1 MKVTLNNQEIQEAVQ
16 CYISNILG
24 SDLKV
29 TEISVVQGREQGG
42 SNTSR
47 IELELVKNSSIK
59 EESVKQ
65 SSVVPANVISGASSA
80 VNSLNIPVEDDEE
93 ETPFDVTEPD
103 SVPVQDEPKAE
114 TAKPLSEP
122 VVEQTVNASFFN
134 RAN

>member
-1 MKVTLNNQEIQEAVQ
+1 MKVTLNNFEIQEAVQ

-47 IELELVKNSSIK
+47 IELELVKANTAAK
-59 EESVKQ
+59 GYK
-65 SSVVPANVISGASSA
+65 VPANACIEISPVDVPVLAE
-80 VNSLNIPVEDDEE
+80 PVEKTIEE
-93 ETPFDVTEPD
+93 VQEDT
-103 SVPVQDEPKAE
+103 VPVEEPKAE
-114 TAKPLSEP
+114 TVKPLSKP

>member
-1 MKVTLNNQEIQEAVQ
+1 MKVTLNNFEIQEAVQ

-47 IELELVKNSSIK
+47 IELELVKADTTAKCSK
-59 EESVKQ
+59 
-65 SSVVPANVISGASSA
+65 VPASACNEISP
-80 VNSLNIPVEDDEE
+80 VDVPVLPEPIEKTIEEVQEDTIPVE
-93 ETPFDVTEPD
+93 
-103 SVPVQDEPKAE
+103 EPKAE

>member
-1 MKVTLNNQEIQEAVQ
+1 MKVTLNNFEIQEAVQ

-47 IELELVKNSSIK
+47 IELELVKADTTTKCSK
-59 EESVKQ
+59 
-65 SSVVPANVISGASSA
+65 VPANACIEISPVG
-80 VNSLNIPVEDDEE
+80 VPVLPEPIEKTIEEVQEDTVPVE
-93 ETPFDVTEPD
+93 
-103 SVPVQDEPKAE
+103 EPKAE

>member
-1 MKVTLNNQEIQEAVQ
+1 MKVTLNNFEIQEAVQ

-47 IELELVKNSSIK
+47 IELELVKADTTAKCANI
-59 EESVKQ
+59 
-65 SSVVPANVISGASSA
+65 PANLCIEISPVDAPVLPEPRGKTIEE
-80 VNSLNIPVEDDEE
+80 VQEDTIPVG
-93 ETPFDVTEPD
+93 
-103 SVPVQDEPKAE
+103 EPKAE
-114 TAKPLSEP
+114 TLKPLSEP

>member
-1 MKVTLNNQEIQEAVQ
+1 MKVTLNNSEIQEAVQ
-16 CYISNILG
+16 CYIANILG

-47 IELELVKNSSIK
+47 IELELTKSENLKQCTGTTMPVNACAEIAPMNEVNEVKSETVENNIEK
-59 EESVKQ
+59 VQED
-65 SSVVPANVISGASSA
+65 VVPM
-80 VNSLNIPVEDDEE
+80 E
-93 ETPFDVTEPD
+93 
-103 SVPVQDEPKAE
+103 EPKAE
-114 TAKPLSEP
+114 TSKPLSEP

>member
-1 MKVTLNNQEIQEAVQ
+1 MKVTLNNFEIQEAVQ

-47 IELELVKNSSIK
+47 IELELIK
-59 EESVKQ
+59 ANTTTKCSK
-65 SSVVPANVISGASSA
+65 VPANTGIEISPVDAP
-80 VNSLNIPVEDDEE
+80 VLPEPVENTIEEVQEDTIPVE
-93 ETPFDVTEPD
+93 
-103 SVPVQDEPKAE
+103 EPKAE
-114 TAKPLSEP
+114 TLKPLSEP
-122 VVEQTVNASFFN
+122 VVEQTINASFFN

>member
-1 MKVTLNNQEIQEAVQ
+1 MKVTLNNFEIQEAVQ

-47 IELELVKNSSIK
+47 IELELVKANTTAKCSK
-59 EESVKQ
+59 
-65 SSVVPANVISGASSA
+65 VPANACIEISPVDAPVLA
-80 VNSLNIPVEDDEE
+80 EPVEKTIEE
-93 ETPFDVTEPD
+93 VQEDT
-103 SVPVQDEPKAE
+103 VPVEEPKAE
-114 TAKPLSEP
+114 TSKPLSEP

>member
-1 MKVTLNNQEIQEAVQ
+1 MTVTLNNFEIQEAVQ

-47 IELELVKNSSIK
+47 IELELVKADTTANK
-59 EESVKQ
+59 GYK
-65 SSVVPANVISGASSA
+65 VPANACIEISPVDVPVLSE
-80 VNSLNIPVEDDEE
+80 PVEKTIEKVQED
-93 ETPFDVTEPD
+93 T
-103 SVPVQDEPKAE
+103 VPVEEPKAE
-114 TAKPLSEP
+114 TVKPLSEP

>member
-1 MKVTLNNQEIQEAVQ
+1 MTVTLNNFEIQEAVQ

-47 IELELVKNSSIK
+47 IELELVKADTTANK
-59 EESVKQ
+59 GYK
-65 SSVVPANVISGASSA
+65 VPANAGIEISP
-80 VNSLNIPVEDDEE
+80 VNAPVLAEPVEKTIEE
-93 ETPFDVTEPD
+93 VQEDT
-103 SVPVQDEPKAE
+103 VPVEEPKAE
-114 TAKPLSEP
+114 TVKPLSEP

>member
-1 MKVTLNNQEIQEAVQ
+1 MKVTLNNFEIQEAVQ

-47 IELELVKNSSIK
+47 IELELVKANTT
-59 EESVKQ
+59 VKC
-65 SSVVPANVISGASSA
+65 SKVPANTGIEISPVDAP
-80 VNSLNIPVEDDEE
+80 VLPEPVENTIEE
-93 ETPFDVTEPD
+93 VQEDA
-103 SVPVQDEPKAE
+103 VPVEEPKAE
-114 TAKPLSEP
+114 TVKPLSEP

>member
-1 MKVTLNNQEIQEAVQ
+1 MKVTLNNFEIQEAVQ

-47 IELELVKNSSIK
+47 IELELVKADTTAKCSK
-59 EESVKQ
+59 
-65 SSVVPANVISGASSA
+65 VPANACIEISP
-80 VNSLNIPVEDDEE
+80 VDVPVLPEPIEKTIEEVQEDTIPVE
-93 ETPFDVTEPD
+93 
-103 SVPVQDEPKAE
+103 EPKAE
-114 TAKPLSEP
+114 TVKPLSEP

>member
-1 MKVTLNNQEIQEAVQ
+1 MKVTLNNFEIQEAVQ

-47 IELELVKNSSIK
+47 IELELVKADTTAKCSKVHTNAGIGISPIEAPVLPEQIENTI
-59 EESVKQ
+59 EEVQ
-65 SSVVPANVISGASSA
+65 EDTV
-80 VNSLNIPVEDDEE
+80 PVE
-93 ETPFDVTEPD
+93 
-103 SVPVQDEPKAE
+103 EPKAE
-114 TAKPLSEP
+114 TVKPLSEP
-122 VVEQTVNASFFN
+122 VVEQTINASFFN

>member
-1 MKVTLNNQEIQEAVQ
+1 MKVTLNNFEIQEAVQ

-47 IELELVKNSSIK
+47 IELELVKADTTAKCSK
-59 EESVKQ
+59 
-65 SSVVPANVISGASSA
+65 VPANACIEISP
-80 VNSLNIPVEDDEE
+80 VDVPVLPEPIEKTIEEVQEDTVPVE
-93 ETPFDVTEPD
+93 
-103 SVPVQDEPKAE
+103 EPKAE
-114 TAKPLSEP
+114 TVKPLSEP

>member
-1 MKVTLNNQEIQEAVQ
+1 MKVTLNNFEIQEAVQ

-47 IELELVKNSSIK
+47 IELELVKANTTTKCSK
-59 EESVKQ
+59 
-65 SSVVPANVISGASSA
+65 VPANAGIEISP
-80 VNSLNIPVEDDEE
+80 VDVPVLPEPVENTIEE
-93 ETPFDVTEPD
+93 VQEDT
-103 SVPVQDEPKAE
+103 VPVEEPKAE
-114 TAKPLSEP
+114 TVKPLSEP

>member
-1 MKVTLNNQEIQEAVQ
+1 MKVTLNNFEIQEAVQ

-47 IELELVKNSSIK
+47 IELELVKANTTAKCSK
-59 EESVKQ
+59 
-65 SSVVPANVISGASSA
+65 VPANAGIEISP
-80 VNSLNIPVEDDEE
+80 VDEPVLPEPIEKTIEEVQEDTVPVE
-93 ETPFDVTEPD
+93 
-103 SVPVQDEPKAE
+103 EPKAE
-114 TAKPLSEP
+114 TSKPLSEP
-122 VVEQTVNASFFN
+122 VVEQIVNASFFN

>member
-1 MKVTLNNQEIQEAVQ
+1 MKVTLNNFEIQEAVQ

-24 SDLKV
+24 SNLKV

-47 IELELVKNSSIK
+47 IELELVKAGTTAKCSK
-59 EESVKQ
+59 
-65 SSVVPANVISGASSA
+65 VPANAGIEIYPVDVPVLPEPIESTIEE
-80 VNSLNIPVEDDEE
+80 VEEDTIPVE
-93 ETPFDVTEPD
+93 
-103 SVPVQDEPKAE
+103 EPKAE
-114 TAKPLSEP
+114 TVKPLSEP

>member
-1 MKVTLNNQEIQEAVQ
+1 MKVTLNNFEIQEAVQ

-47 IELELVKNSSIK
+47 IELELVKADTTAKCSK
-59 EESVKQ
+59 
-65 SSVVPANVISGASSA
+65 VPANAGIEISP
-80 VNSLNIPVEDDEE
+80 VNAPVLAEPVEKTIEE
-93 ETPFDVTEPD
+93 VQEDT
-103 SVPVQDEPKAE
+103 VPVEEPKAE
-114 TAKPLSEP
+114 TVKPLSEP

>member
-1 MKVTLNNQEIQEAVQ
+1 MKVTLNNFEIQEAVQ

-47 IELELVKNSSIK
+47 IELELVKANTTAKCSK
-59 EESVKQ
+59 
-65 SSVVPANVISGASSA
+65 VPANAGIEISPVDAP
-80 VNSLNIPVEDDEE
+80 VLPEPIEKTIEEVQEDTVPVE
-93 ETPFDVTEPD
+93 
-103 SVPVQDEPKAE
+103 EPKAE
-114 TAKPLSEP
+114 TSKPLSEP
-122 VVEQTVNASFFN
+122 VVEQTINASFFN

>member
-1 MKVTLNNQEIQEAVQ
+1 MKVTLNNFEIQEAVQ

-47 IELELVKNSSIK
+47 IELELVKAYTTAKCSK
-59 EESVKQ
+59 
-65 SSVVPANVISGASSA
+65 VPANACIEISP
-80 VNSLNIPVEDDEE
+80 VDVPVLPEPIEKTIEEVQEDTVPVE
-93 ETPFDVTEPD
+93 
-103 SVPVQDEPKAE
+103 EPKAE
-114 TAKPLSEP
+114 TVKPLSEP

>member
-1 MKVTLNNQEIQEAVQ
+1 MKVTLNNFEIQEAVQ

-47 IELELVKNSSIK
+47 IELELIK
-59 EESVKQ
+59 ANTTTKCSK
-65 SSVVPANVISGASSA
+65 VPANTGIEISPVDAP
-80 VNSLNIPVEDDEE
+80 VLPEPVENTIEEVQEDTIPVE
-93 ETPFDVTEPD
+93 
-103 SVPVQDEPKAE
+103 EPKAE
-114 TAKPLSEP
+114 TVKPLSEP
-122 VVEQTVNASFFN
+122 VVEQTINASFFN

>member
-1 MKVTLNNQEIQEAVQ
+1 MKVTLNNFEIQEAVQ

-47 IELELVKNSSIK
+47 IELELVKADTTAKCSK
-59 EESVKQ
+59 
-65 SSVVPANVISGASSA
+65 VPANACNEISP
-80 VNSLNIPVEDDEE
+80 VDIPVLPEPIEKTIEEVQED
-93 ETPFDVTEPD
+93 T
-103 SVPVQDEPKAE
+103 VPVEEPKAE

>member
-1 MKVTLNNQEIQEAVQ
+1 MKVTLNNFEIQEAVQ

-29 TEISVVQGREQGG
+29 TDISVVQGREQGG

-47 IELELVKNSSIK
+47 IELELVKADTTAKCSK
-59 EESVKQ
+59 
-65 SSVVPANVISGASSA
+65 VPANACIEISPVDVPVLPEPIEKTIEA
-80 VNSLNIPVEDDEE
+80 VQEDTMPDPTPVE
-93 ETPFDVTEPD
+93 
-103 SVPVQDEPKAE
+103 EPKAE

>member
-1 MKVTLNNQEIQEAVQ
+1 MKVTLNNFEIQEAVQ

-24 SDLKV
+24 SNLKV

-47 IELELVKNSSIK
+47 IELELVKADTTAKCSKVPVNTSIEISPVDVPVLPEPIENTI
-59 EESVKQ
+59 EEVQ
-65 SSVVPANVISGASSA
+65 EDA
-80 VNSLNIPVEDDEE
+80 IPVE
-93 ETPFDVTEPD
+93 
-103 SVPVQDEPKAE
+103 EPKAE
-114 TAKPLSEP
+114 TVPPLSEP

>member
-1 MKVTLNNQEIQEAVQ
+1 MKVTLNNFEIQEAVQ

-47 IELELVKNSSIK
+47 IELELVKANTTAKCSK
-59 EESVKQ
+59 
-65 SSVVPANVISGASSA
+65 VPANAGIEISPIEAP
-80 VNSLNIPVEDDEE
+80 VLPEQIENTIEEVQEDTVPVE
-93 ETPFDVTEPD
+93 
-103 SVPVQDEPKAE
+103 EPKAE
-114 TAKPLSEP
+114 TVKPLSEP
-122 VVEQTVNASFFN
+122 VVEQTINASFFN

>member
-1 MKVTLNNQEIQEAVQ
+1 MKVTLNNFEIQEAVQ

-47 IELELVKNSSIK
+47 IELELVKADTTAKCSKVPTNAGIEISPVDAPVLPEPVENTI
-59 EESVKQ
+59 EEVQ
-65 SSVVPANVISGASSA
+65 EDT
-80 VNSLNIPVEDDEE
+80 IPVEEL
-93 ETPFDVTEPD
+93 
-103 SVPVQDEPKAE
+103 KAE

>member
-1 MKVTLNNQEIQEAVQ
+1 MKVTLNNFEIQEAVQ

-47 IELELVKNSSIK
+47 IELELVKADTIAKCSK
-59 EESVKQ
+59 
-65 SSVVPANVISGASSA
+65 VPANACIEISPVDAPVSSE
-80 VNSLNIPVEDDEE
+80 PVEKTIEE
-93 ETPFDVTEPD
+93 VQEDT
-103 SVPVQDEPKAE
+103 VPVEEPKAE

>member
-1 MKVTLNNQEIQEAVQ
+1 MKVTLNNFEIQEAVQ

-47 IELELVKNSSIK
+47 IELELVKADTTAKCSK
-59 EESVKQ
+59 
-65 SSVVPANVISGASSA
+65 VPANAGIEISPVDAP
-80 VNSLNIPVEDDEE
+80 VLPEPVEKTIEE
-93 ETPFDVTEPD
+93 VQEDT
-103 SVPVQDEPKAE
+103 VPVEEPKAE
-114 TAKPLSEP
+114 TVKPLSEP

>member
-1 MKVTLNNQEIQEAVQ
+1 MKVTLKNFEIQEAVQ

-47 IELELVKNSSIK
+47 IELELVKADTTAKCSK
-59 EESVKQ
+59 
-65 SSVVPANVISGASSA
+65 VPANACIEISP
-80 VNSLNIPVEDDEE
+80 VDVPVLPEPIEKTIEEVQEDTVPVE
-93 ETPFDVTEPD
+93 
-103 SVPVQDEPKAE
+103 EPKAE
-114 TAKPLSEP
+114 TVKPLSEP

>member
-1 MKVTLNNQEIQEAVQ
+1 MKVTLNNFEIQEAVQ

-24 SDLKV
+24 SILKV

-47 IELELVKNSSIK
+47 IELELVKADTTAKCSK
-59 EESVKQ
+59 
-65 SSVVPANVISGASSA
+65 VPANTGIEISP
-80 VNSLNIPVEDDEE
+80 VDVPVLPEPIENTIEEVQEDTIPVE
-93 ETPFDVTEPD
+93 
-103 SVPVQDEPKAE
+103 EPKAE
-114 TAKPLSEP
+114 TVKPLSEP

>member
-1 MKVTLNNQEIQEAVQ
+1 MKVTLNNFEIQEAVQ

-47 IELELVKNSSIK
+47 IELELVKADTTAKCSKVSANACNEISPVDVPVLPEPIEK
-59 EESVKQ
+59 TIEEVQ
-65 SSVVPANVISGASSA
+65 EDTVPA
-80 VNSLNIPVEDDEE
+80 E
-93 ETPFDVTEPD
+93 
-103 SVPVQDEPKAE
+103 EPKAE

>member
-1 MKVTLNNQEIQEAVQ
+1 MKVTLNNFEIQEAVQ

-47 IELELVKNSSIK
+47 IELELVKADTTAKCSK
-59 EESVKQ
+59 
-65 SSVVPANVISGASSA
+65 VPANASIGISPIEAP
-80 VNSLNIPVEDDEE
+80 VLPEPIEDTIEEVQEDTVPVE
-93 ETPFDVTEPD
+93 
-103 SVPVQDEPKAE
+103 EPKAE
-114 TAKPLSEP
+114 TVKPLSEP

>member
-1 MKVTLNNQEIQEAVQ
+1 MKVTLNNSEIQEAVQ

-24 SDLKV
+24 SYLKV

-47 IELELVKNSSIK
+47 IELELVKADTTAKCSKVS
-59 EESVKQ
+59 
-65 SSVVPANVISGASSA
+65 ANAGIEIS
-80 VNSLNIPVEDDEE
+80 PVD
-93 ETPFDVTEPD
+93 
-103 SVPVQDEPKAE
+103 VPVLPEPIEKTIEEVQEDTVPIEEPKAE

-122 VVEQTVNASFFN
+122 VVEQTINASFFN